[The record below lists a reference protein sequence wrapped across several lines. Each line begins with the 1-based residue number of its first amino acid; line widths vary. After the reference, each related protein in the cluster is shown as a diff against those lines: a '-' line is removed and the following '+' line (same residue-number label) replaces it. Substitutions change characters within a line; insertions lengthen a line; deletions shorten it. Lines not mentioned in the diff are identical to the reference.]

1 MHIPALISDLAIILL
16 TAGIIAIV
24 FKRIKQP
31 LVLGYILAGFL
42 VSPHFPWFSTISDGE
57 SIEIWSEIGIIF
69 IMFHLGLEFNL
80 HKMARIGSTAI
91 ITCLMEVIG
100 MMALGYLAGSALGF
114 SEMDSVV
121 LGGML
126 AMSSTMVIIKVYD
139 ELGIKGKHVDN
150 VMGTRVVEDIVG
162 IFFMVILSTISV
174 SKNVSGIEVAGQL
187 FMMLIYLVIWLVLGI
202 FLLPTFLD
210 KTIKYM
216 NDEMLIVTS
225 LGICFGMVMLANWL
239 GFSSAL
245 GAFLSG
251 SLLAG
256 TVHVERVEHLT
267 KGIKD
272 MFGAIFFVSVGMMV
286 DPDMIVKY
294 WLPILI
300 IFFVTV
306 IGQPIFGTIGMLIS
320 GQNLK
325 NSVLGGFSFAQIGE
339 FSFIIASL
347 GVSLGILDGFMYPI
361 AVAVSVITILT
372 TPVYIKNAPKIA
384 GFIDR
389 KLPERLKSKLS
400 RMTSGK
406 QDEEEKSTEWIDY
419 LKDYFL
425 RFVIFGGIMAV
436 TTLVSL
442 RQLYPNLADVVGVRG
457 AKLIIV
463 LLVYAVIALFL
474 RPLINPNSNEFT
486 ALWLKNFNFRL
497 PLLALSGIKIAFTAV
512 FFVIPLRVLFR
523 VNPIVFIL
531 VILAV
536 IPILMRT
543 NFIATWYLNL
553 ETTFLKNFNERLIKH
568 EEAHGHGNEEWLDT
582 KLHIM
587 SFIAAEDGD
596 YIGKN
601 LSETDWGSR
610 YNIYVVKIRKILKG
624 DKQILFPHPDTVIE
638 VGDKLFCVG
647 EKQAL
652 LNFYMLNNLEQTR
665 PLRTLKE
672 FMDTGYHDTANALAI
687 CPLRLRGDESFCNKS
702 IRQGGINSRYKV
714 GILGLQTGGLPVIMP
729 DPNMLLKKDDILWI
743 MGSNKNVG
751 AMIADYVDETE
762 DQEEEQAEE

>member
-42 VSPHFPWFSTISDGE
+42 ISPHFPWFSTISDGA
-57 SIEIWSEIGIIF
+57 SIETWSEIGIIF

-80 HKMARIGSTAI
+80 HKMASIGSTAI
-91 ITCLMEVIG
+91 ITCLTEVIG
-100 MMALGYLAGSALGF
+100 MMVLGYLAGSALGF

-126 AMSSTMVIIKVYD
+126 AMSSTMVILKVFN
-139 ELGIKGKHVDN
+139 ELGIRGKHVDN
-150 VMGTRVVEDIVG
+150 VMGTLVVEDIVG
-162 IFFMVILSTISV
+162 IFFMVVLSTISV

-187 FMMLIYLVIWLVLGI
+187 GLMLIYLVIWLVLGI
-202 FLLPTFLD
+202 FFLPTFLD

-225 LGICFGMVMLANWL
+225 LGICFAMVMIADRL
-239 GFSSAL
+239 GFSTAL
-245 GAFLSG
+245 GAFLAG

-267 KGIKD
+267 RGIKD

-320 GQNLK
+320 GQ
-325 NSVLGGFSFAQIGE
+325 SPRTAVLGGMSFAQIGE

-347 GVSLGILDGFMYPI
+347 GISLGILDSFMYPI
-361 AVAVSVITILT
+361 AVAVSVATILT
-372 TPVYIKNAPKIA
+372 TPIYIKNAPRIA
-384 GFIDR
+384 DFIEAR
-389 KLPERLKSKLS
+389 LPEGVKDKLR
-400 RMTSGK
+400 RMTSDS
-406 QDEEEKSTEWIDY
+406 QDEEEKSTEWADY

-436 TTLVSL
+436 TVLVTLRS
-442 RQLYPNLADVVGVRG
+442 LYPMMSEVTGPRG
-457 AKLIIV
+457 AKVICILLIYI
-463 LLVYAVIALFL
+463 VIALFL
-474 RPLINPNSNEFT
+474 RPLINPRSNEFT
-486 ALWLKNFNFRL
+486 ALWLKHLSFRL

-512 FFVIPLRVLFR
+512 LLVVPLRVLLR
-523 VNPIVFIL
+523 VNPVSFLL

-553 ETTFLKNFNERLIKH
+553 ETTFLKNFNERLIKQ
-568 EEAHGHGNEEWLDT
+568 EEAHGHGNEEWLDM

-587 SFIAAEDGD
+587 SFVAQDGED
-596 YIGKN
+596 YIGKT
-601 LSETDWGSR
+601 LRETDWGSR
-610 YNIYVVKIRKILKG
+610 YNVYVVKAKKASAG
-624 DKQILFPHPDTVIE
+624 KQILLPEPDMVIE
-638 VGDKLFCVG
+638 TGDKIYAVG
-647 EKQAL
+647 ENQAL
-652 LNFYMLNNLEQTR
+652 TNFYNLYNIELPER
-665 PLRTLKE
+665 FRTLKE
-672 FMDTGYHDTANALAI
+672 FMDTGYPDTNNALAV

-702 IRQGGINSRYKV
+702 IRQGGIHEKYKV
-714 GILGLQTGGLPVIMP
+714 GILGLQTGGLPIIMP
-729 DPNMLLKKDDILWI
+729 DPNMLLKKDDIVWI

-751 AMIADYVDETE
+751 AMIANYVDEA
-762 DQEEEQAEE
+762 EEEIS

>member
-42 VSPHFPWFSTISDGE
+42 VSPHFPWFSTISDGG
-57 SIEIWSEIGIIF
+57 SIETWSEIGIIF

-80 HKMARIGSTAI
+80 HKMASIGSTAI
-91 ITCLMEVIG
+91 ITCLTEVTG
-100 MMALGYLAGSALGF
+100 MMVLGYLAGSALGF
-114 SEMDSVV
+114 SEMDSIV

-126 AMSSTMVIIKVYD
+126 AMSSTMVIIKVYE
-139 ELGIKGKHVDN
+139 ELKVKGKYVDN
-150 VMGTRVVEDIVG
+150 VMGTLVVEDIVG

-187 FMMLIYLVIWLVLGI
+187 ALMLIYLVIWLVLGI
-202 FLLPTFLD
+202 FFLPTFLD

-239 GFSSAL
+239 GFSTAL

-286 DPDMIVKY
+286 DPGMIVKY
-294 WLPILI
+294 WLPIVI

-320 GQNLK
+320 GQSPRNA
-325 NSVLGGFSFAQIGE
+325 VLGGMSFAQIGE

-347 GVSLGILDGFMYPI
+347 GISLGILDSFMYPI
-361 AVAVSVITILT
+361 AVTVSVATILT
-372 TPVYIKNAPKIA
+372 TPIYIKNAPKA
-384 GFIDR
+384 ADFLDS
-389 KLPERLKSKLS
+389 KLPDNLKSKLR
-400 RMTSGK
+400 RMTSERQG
-406 QDEEEKSTEWIDY
+406 EEEKSSEWMAF

-436 TTLVSL
+436 TTLVGLKS
-442 RQLYPNLADVVGVRG
+442 LYPELVDVTGLRW
-457 AKLIIV
+457 AKLIVCV
-463 LLVYAVIALFL
+463 LIYAVIALFL
-474 RPLINPNSNEFT
+474 RALINPRSNEFT
-486 ALWLKNFNFRL
+486 ALWLKHFSFRL

-512 FFVIPLRVLFR
+512 LLVIPLRVLYR
-523 VNPIVFIL
+523 VNPIVFLL

-553 ETTFLKNFNERLIKH
+553 ETTFLKNFNERLIKQ
-568 EEAHGHGNEEWLDT
+568 EEAHGHRNEEWLDM

-587 SFIAAEDGD
+587 TFFAEEGGD
-596 YIGKN
+596 YIGKT
-601 LSETDWGSR
+601 LKETDWGNL
-610 YNIYVVKIRKILKG
+610 YNVYVVKIRRPSAG
-624 DKQILFPHPDTVIE
+624 KQTLLPGPDTVLE
-638 VGDKLFCVG
+638 PGDKIFAVG

-652 LNFYMLNNLEQTR
+652 LNFYKLNGLEQTK

-672 FMDTGYHDTANALAI
+672 FMDTGYPDTNNALAV
-687 CPLRLRGDESFCNKS
+687 CPIRLRGDESYCNKS
-702 IRQGGINSRYKV
+702 IRQGGIRDKYGV
-714 GILGLQTGGLPVIMP
+714 GILGLQTGGLPIIMP

-751 AMIADYVDETE
+751 AMIADYVDE
-762 DQEEEQAEE
+762 AEEDE

>member
-1 MHIPALISDLAIILL
+1 MHIPAIISDLAIIML

-42 VSPHFPWFSTISDGE
+42 ISPHFPWFSTISDGE
-57 SIEIWSEIGIIF
+57 SIETWSEIGIIF

-100 MMALGYLAGSALGF
+100 MMVMGYLAGSALGF
-114 SEMDSVV
+114 SEMDSIV

-126 AMSSTMVIIKVYD
+126 AMSSTMVIIKVFD
-139 ELGIKGKHVDN
+139 EMKVKAKYVEC
-150 VMGTRVVEDIVG
+150 VMGTLVVEDIVG

-174 SKNVSGIEVAGQL
+174 SKNVSGLEVAGQL
-187 FMMLIYLVIWLVLGI
+187 LLMIIYLVIWLVLGI
-202 FLLPTFLD
+202 FFLPTFLD

-225 LGICFGMVMLANWL
+225 LGICFGMVMLAQWL
-239 GFSSAL
+239 GFSTAL

-267 KGIKD
+267 RGIKD

-286 DPDMIVKY
+286 DPEMIVKY
-294 WLPILI
+294 WLPII
-300 IFFVTV
+300 VIFVVTV

-320 GQNLK
+320 GQKPRNAI
-325 NSVLGGFSFAQIGE
+325 LGGFSFCQIGE
-339 FSFIIASL
+339 FSFIIASF
-347 GVSLGILDGFMYPI
+347 GISLGILDSFMYPI
-361 AVAVSVITILT
+361 AVTVSVATILT
-372 TPVYIKNAPKIA
+372 TPIYIKNAPRLADFLDRKTPEGIKSKIA
-384 GFIDR
+384 
-389 KLPERLKSKLS
+389 
-400 RMTSGK
+400 RMTSER
-406 QDEEEKSTEWIDY
+406 QDEEEKSTEWLDY

-425 RFVIFGGIMAV
+425 RFIIFGGIMAV
-436 TTLVSL
+436 SALVGL
-442 RQLYPNLADVVGVRG
+442 RTLYPFLKDITGFRWAE
-457 AKLIIV
+457 
-463 LLVYAVIALFL
+463 LLVTILIYAVIALFL
-474 RPLINPNSNEFT
+474 RPLINPRSNEFT
-486 ALWLKNFNFRL
+486 TLWLKHFSFRL

-512 FFVIPLRVLFR
+512 LLVIPLRVLYR
-523 VNPIVFIL
+523 VNPIAFLL

-536 IPILMRT
+536 IPIIMRT

-553 ETTFLKNFNERLIKH
+553 ETAFLKNFNERLIKQ
-568 EEAHGHGNEEWLDT
+568 EEAHGHSKEEWLDM

-587 SFIAAEDGD
+587 TFIAEKDGPCVD
-596 YIGKN
+596 RSLKDF
-601 LSETDWGSR
+601 DWGNL
-610 YNIYVVKIRKILKG
+610 YNVYVVKIRKAG
-624 DKQILFPHPDTVIE
+624 NGKQILLPNAETV
-638 VGDKLFCVG
+638 VQAGDKVFCVG

-652 LNFYMLNNLEQTR
+652 RNFCKRSNIVHDK
-665 PLRTLKE
+665 PFRTLKK
-672 FMDTGYHDTANALAI
+672 FMETGYPDTNNALAV
-687 CPLRLRGDESFCNKS
+687 CPVRLRGDESYCNKS
-702 IRQGGINSRYKV
+702 IRQGGIHDKYKV

-729 DPNMLLKKDDILWI
+729 DPNMLLKKGDILWI

-751 AMIADYVDETE
+751 SMISQYVDEAE
-762 DQEEEQAEE
+762 DPIQ

>member
-1 MHIPALISDLAIILL
+1 
-16 TAGIIAIV
+16 
-24 FKRIKQP
+24 
-31 LVLGYILAGFL
+31 
-42 VSPHFPWFSTISDGE
+42 
-57 SIEIWSEIGIIF
+57 
-69 IMFHLGLEFNL
+69 
-80 HKMARIGSTAI
+80 
-91 ITCLMEVIG
+91 
-100 MMALGYLAGSALGF
+100 
-114 SEMDSVV
+114 
-121 LGGML
+121 
-126 AMSSTMVIIKVYD
+126 
-139 ELGIKGKHVDN
+139 
-150 VMGTRVVEDIVG
+150 
-162 IFFMVILSTISV
+162 
-174 SKNVSGIEVAGQL
+174 
-187 FMMLIYLVIWLVLGI
+187 
-202 FLLPTFLD
+202 
-210 KTIKYM
+210 
-216 NDEMLIVTS
+216 
-225 LGICFGMVMLANWL
+225 
-239 GFSSAL
+239 
-245 GAFLSG
+245 
-251 SLLAG
+251 
-256 TVHVERVEHLT
+256 
-267 KGIKD
+267 

-442 RQLYPNLADVVGVRG
+442 RKLYPNLADVVGVRG

-512 FFVIPLRVLFR
+512 FFV
-523 VNPIVFIL
+523 
-531 VILAV
+531 
-536 IPILMRT
+536 
-543 NFIATWYLNL
+543 
-553 ETTFLKNFNERLIKH
+553 
-568 EEAHGHGNEEWLDT
+568 
-582 KLHIM
+582 
-587 SFIAAEDGD
+587 
-596 YIGKN
+596 
-601 LSETDWGSR
+601 SR
-610 YNIYVVKIRKILKG
+610 
-624 DKQILFPHPDTVIE
+624 
-638 VGDKLFCVG
+638 
-647 EKQAL
+647 
-652 LNFYMLNNLEQTR
+652 
-665 PLRTLKE
+665 
-672 FMDTGYHDTANALAI
+672 
-687 CPLRLRGDESFCNKS
+687 
-702 IRQGGINSRYKV
+702 
-714 GILGLQTGGLPVIMP
+714 
-729 DPNMLLKKDDILWI
+729 
-743 MGSNKNVG
+743 
-751 AMIADYVDETE
+751 
-762 DQEEEQAEE
+762 

>member
-42 VSPHFPWFSTISDGE
+42 ISPHFPWFSTISDGA
-57 SIEIWSEIGIIF
+57 SIETWSEIGIIF

-100 MMALGYLAGSALGF
+100 MMVLGYLAGSALGF

-126 AMSSTMVIIKVYD
+126 AMSSTMVIIKVYE
-139 ELGIKGKHVDN
+139 ELGIKGKHVEC
-150 VMGTRVVEDIVG
+150 VMGTLVVEDIVG
-162 IFFMVILSTISV
+162 IFFMVILSTLSV
-174 SKNVSGIEVAGQL
+174 SKNVSGVEVIGQL
-187 FMMLIYLVIWLVLGI
+187 GMMLLYLVIWLVLGI
-202 FLLPTFLD
+202 FFLPTFLD
-210 KTIKYM
+210 KTIRYM

-225 LGICFGMVMLANWL
+225 LGICFGMVMLAGWL
-239 GFSSAL
+239 GFSTAL
-245 GAFLSG
+245 GAFLAG

-286 DPDMIVKY
+286 DPEMIVKY
-294 WLPILI
+294 WLPIVI

-320 GQNLK
+320 GQ
-325 NSVLGGFSFAQIGE
+325 SPRSAVLGGFSFAQIGE

-347 GVSLGILDGFMYPI
+347 GISLGMLDSFMYPI
-361 AVAVSVITILT
+361 AVTVSVATILT
-372 TPVYIKNAPKIA
+372 TPIYIKSAPKVADYLDSRLPDGIK
-384 GFIDR
+384 D
-389 KLPERLKSKLS
+389 KLR
-400 RMTSGK
+400 RMTSEK
-406 QDEEEKSTEWIDY
+406 QDEEEKSTEWADY

-425 RFVIFGGIMAV
+425 RFLIFGGIMLV
-436 TTLVSL
+436 TTLVGV
-442 RQLYPNLADVVGVRG
+442 RKLYPLLIDLTGVNG
-457 AKLIIV
+457 AKAMTCILIYV
-463 LLVYAVIALFL
+463 VIALFM
-474 RPLINPNSNEFT
+474 RPLLNFRSNEFT
-486 ALWLKNFNFRL
+486 ALWLKHFSFRL
-497 PLLALSGIKIAFTAV
+497 PLIALSGIKIAVTAV
-512 FFVIPLRVLFR
+512 LLVVPLRVLFR
-523 VNPIVFIL
+523 VNPVLFLL

-536 IPILMRT
+536 IPILLKT

-553 ETTFLKNFNERLIKH
+553 ETTFLKNFNERLIKQ
-568 EEAHGHGNEEWLDT
+568 EEAHGRGNEEWLDM

-587 SFIAAEDGD
+587 SFFAEETGE
-596 YIGKN
+596 YIGKT
-601 LSETDWGSR
+601 LRETDWGNL
-610 YNIYVVKIRKILKG
+610 YNVYVVKIRRPSSNRQLLLPG
-624 DKQILFPHPDTVIE
+624 PDTVLE
-638 VGDKLFCVG
+638 AGDKIFAVG

-652 LNFYMLNNLEQTR
+652 LNFYRLYDMEQNR

-672 FMDTGYHDTANALAI
+672 FMETGYSDTNNALAV
-687 CPLRLRGDESFCNKS
+687 CPIRLRGDESYCGKS
-702 IRQGGINSRYKV
+702 IRQGGIRDKYKV
-714 GILGLQTGGLPVIMP
+714 GILGLQTGGLPIIMP
-729 DPNMLLKKDDILWI
+729 DPNLLIKKDDILWI
-743 MGSNKNVG
+743 IGSNKNVG

-762 DQEEEQAEE
+762 E

>member
-42 VSPHFPWFSTISDGE
+42 ISPHFPWFSTISDGT
-57 SIEIWSEIGIIF
+57 SIETWSEIGIIF

-80 HKMARIGSTAI
+80 HKMASIGSTAI
-91 ITCLMEVIG
+91 ITCLMEVMG
-100 MMALGYLAGSALGF
+100 MMVLGYLAGSALGF

-126 AMSSTMVIIKVYD
+126 AMSSTMVIIKVY
-139 ELGIKGKHVDN
+139 EEMGVKGKHVDN
-150 VMGTRVVEDIVG
+150 VMGTLVVEDIVG

-187 FMMLIYLVIWLVLGI
+187 FVMLIYLVIWLVLGI
-202 FLLPTFLD
+202 FFLPTFLD

-239 GFSSAL
+239 GFSTAL

-286 DPDMIVKY
+286 DPEMIVRY
-294 WLPILI
+294 WVPILV
-300 IFFVTV
+300 IFLVTV
-306 IGQPIFGTIGMLIS
+306 IGQPIFGTVGMLIS
-320 GQNLK
+320 GQSLR

-339 FSFIIASL
+339 FSLIIASL
-347 GVSLGILDGFMYPI
+347 GISLGILDSFMYPI
-361 AVAVSVITILT
+361 AVTVSVATILT
-372 TPVYIKNAPKIA
+372 TPIYIKNSPRAA
-384 GFIDR
+384 DFIEA
-389 KLPERLKSKLS
+389 KLPEKIKSKLN
-400 RMTSGK
+400 RMTSDKHG
-406 QDEEEKSTEWIDY
+406 DEEKSTEWLDY

-442 RQLYPNLADVVGVRG
+442 RTLYPAVEEITGDRW
-457 AKLIIV
+457 AKLIICV
-463 LLVYAVIALFL
+463 LIYAVIALFL
-474 RPLINPNSNEFT
+474 RALINPHSNEFT
-486 ALWLKNFNFRL
+486 ALWLKNFSFRL
-497 PLLALSGIKIAFTAV
+497 PLLTLSGIKIAFTAV
-512 FFVIPLRVLFR
+512 LLVIPLRVLFR
-523 VNPIVFIL
+523 VNPVVFLL

-553 ETTFLKNFNERLIKH
+553 ETAFLKNFNERLIKQ

-587 SFIAAEDGD
+587 SFIAKEDGD
-596 YIGKN
+596 YIGQMLKD
-601 LSETDWGSR
+601 TDWGSH
-610 YNIYVVKIRKILKG
+610 YNIYVVKIRKVLHG
-624 DKQILFPHPDTVIE
+624 DRQILLPPPETVIE
-638 VGDKLFCVG
+638 EGDKIFCVG

-652 LNFYMLNNLEQTR
+652 QNFYMLNGLEQTR

-672 FMDTGYHDTANALAI
+672 FMDTGYPDTNNALAV
-687 CPLRLRGDESFCNKS
+687 CPIRLRGDESYCNKS
-702 IRQGGINSRYKV
+702 IRQGGIRDKYKV

-729 DPNMLLKKDDILWI
+729 DPNMLIKKDDILWI

-762 DQEEEQAEE
+762 DRL